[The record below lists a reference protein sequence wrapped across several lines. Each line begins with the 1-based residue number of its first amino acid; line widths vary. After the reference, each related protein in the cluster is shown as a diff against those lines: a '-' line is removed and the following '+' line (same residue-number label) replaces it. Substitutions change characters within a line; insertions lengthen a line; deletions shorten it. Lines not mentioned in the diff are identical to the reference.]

1 MDDVCA
7 QAREGSDVGKDG
19 SGDVGRK
26 GSYVDAG
33 MKGKD
38 DIHSIVVTMGGGDDA
53 GRQERSSKGLRR
65 YRHRPQGVGVGA
77 WKIKITYQRYA
88 KVRHCFSQFEALAPQ
103 PFVPS
108 TSRHS
113 VCQKSSGHHCSHK
126 PHMPRPRTRVF
137 QM

>member
-1 MDDVCA
+1 M
-7 QAREGSDVGKDG
+7 ENVGKDG

-38 DIHSIVVTMGGGDDA
+38 DAHSIVVTMGGGDDA

-77 WKIKITYQRYA
+77 WKIKISYQ
-88 KVRHCFSQFEALAPQ
+88 
-103 PFVPS
+103 
-108 TSRHS
+108 
-113 VCQKSSGHHCSHK
+113 
-126 PHMPRPRTRVF
+126 
-137 QM
+137 

>member
-38 DIHSIVVTMGGGDDA
+38 DAHSIVVTMGGGDDA
-53 GRQERSSKGLRR
+53 GRQERSRKGCPGKGVSKGK
-65 YRHRPQGVGVGA
+65 GV
-77 WKIKITYQRYA
+77 
-88 KVRHCFSQFEALAPQ
+88 
-103 PFVPS
+103 S
-108 TSRHS
+108 TGTGQS
-113 VCQKSSGHHCSHK
+113 VLG
-126 PHMPRPRTRVF
+126 
-137 QM
+137 